1 MSKYTGKPFT
11 VAKPAA
17 EISDKFADL
26 TSLQAMLDKLPAEE
40 RAKIGEVELEPD
52 SIAVNTQQV
61 GKIKFRVVSR
71 TPQRVEMKAEGTP
84 VPMALDLDLKALSE
98 AETEAVCSVDLQ
110 IPALLRGM
118 VAPHINKAVE
128 MLTAV
133 LKKAVE

>member
-17 EISDKFADL
+17 VISDKFADL
-26 TSLQAMLDKLPAEE
+26 TSLQSMLDKLPAEE
-40 RAKIGEVELEPD
+40 RAKLGEVELEPD

-61 GKIKFRVVSR
+61 GKIKFRVVGR
-71 TPQRVEMKAEGTP
+71 TPEKVEMNAEGTP
-84 VPMALDLDLKALSE
+84 VPMSLDLDLKALTPT
-98 AETEAVCSVDLQ
+98 ETEAVCSVDLQ
-110 IPALLRGM
+110 IPAMLRPM

-128 MLTAV
+128 MLSNV